1 MPPNNCEPVV
11 TPLEPVI
18 DDPACPKCGAVMEP
32 IESAVEGL
40 ALEHLQLCPGC
51 FLVVWRNADGF
62 QIRQGV
68 PMKDGAGV
76 LESADAAQKRGH
88 RIA

>member
-1 MPPNNCEPVV
+1 MPENAHRKAVEP
-11 TPLEPVI
+11 TAIAAVI
-18 DDPACPKCGAVMEP
+18 DDPACPKCGAVMES

-40 ALEHLQLCPGC
+40 PLEHLQLCPGC
-51 FLVVWRNADGF
+51 FLVVWRNPDGF

-68 PMKDGAGV
+68 PMNKAG
-76 LESADAAQKRGH
+76 KHGH